1 VPNPSIELKTDHHGP
16 QQSKPG
22 LIAGSVIGALF
33 MVIVFGVIMV
43 MHLRE
48 RKKRINALKAEKQA
62 RIEAVSF
69 TLFRRGLA
77 DLVGKIGPTRR
88 DSS

>member
-1 VPNPSIELKTDHHGP
+1 
-16 QQSKPG
+16 
-22 LIAGSVIGALF
+22 

-62 RIEAVSF
+62 RIEAVSYII
-69 TLFRRGLA
+69 RSGLA
-77 DLVGKIGPTRR
+77 DLVGEIGPKRR
-88 DSS
+88 DTS

>member
-33 MVIVFGVIMV
+33 MVIVFGVITV
-43 MHLRE
+43 MHIRE
-48 RKKRINALKAEKQA
+48 RRKRINALKTEKQA
-62 RIEAVSF
+62 RIEAVSLHF
-69 TLFRRGLA
+69 FVEGLA

>member
-1 VPNPSIELKTDHHGP
+1 MTDHYRP
-16 QQSKPG
+16 QQSRPG

-33 MVIVFGVIMV
+33 MVIVFGVVMV

-62 RIEAVSF
+62 RIEAVSYNVSPRF
-69 TLFRRGLA
+69 
-77 DLVGKIGPTRR
+77 
-88 DSS
+88 S

>member
-1 VPNPSIELKTDHHGP
+1 VPNPSIELKTDHHRP